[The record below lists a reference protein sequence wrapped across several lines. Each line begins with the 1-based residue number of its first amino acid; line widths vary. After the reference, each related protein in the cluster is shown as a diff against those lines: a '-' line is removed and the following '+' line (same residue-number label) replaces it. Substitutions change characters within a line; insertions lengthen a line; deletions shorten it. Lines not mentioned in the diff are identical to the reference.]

1 MPKWTV
7 EQSSAINE
15 TGKNII
21 VSAGAGS
28 GKTAVLSE
36 RVLTHLKNKISI
48 TDLLILTFTNAAA
61 SEMKDRIRKKVKNI
75 PELKEELDKIDIAFI
90 TTFDAF
96 SLSLV
101 KRYKE
106 YLNISSNIKIID
118 NSIIALKKK
127 EFLNEIF
134 DELYLNNNTLFL
146 KLLSDLTLKDDK
158 DIFNG
163 ILNLNNKLDN
173 IYNKEEILNNYISK
187 FYQIDNLEN
196 IFNEYFKLINKKI
209 KEISNQ
215 IDNLSIYVDNSFID
229 KMNSVFI
236 NLFNSKSYEDIRY
249 NIYNLEKLPILRNA
263 CEEAKKIKEE
273 ISSIIKIIKELTKYN
288 SEEEIINSLLA
299 TKDYVTIIIE
309 ILKKLDNK
317 INIYKKDNDS
327 YEFIDIA
334 KLAIK
339 LLKENP
345 LICEELK
352 NKYKEI
358 LIDEYQDTNDLQDI
372 FISLIANNNLY
383 MVGDIKQS
391 IYRFRNANPNIFKS
405 KYEDYSKSVSGLK
418 IDLNKNFRSRRQV
431 IDNINLIFNL
441 IMDEE
446 VGGANY
452 LETHQMQFGLTSYDS
467 VNKENYAM
475 EVLNYNPL
483 DKKFSDTEIE
493 IFIVLNDIKNKILN
507 GYEIMD
513 KDTNLPRKANYG
525 DFVILMDRATNFD
538 LYKKIFEYYNV
549 PISIYRD
556 TTISDSVDINIIK
569 NIYNLIILIKK
580 KDFGKLFSYSYMAIA
595 RSYLFNISDLEILK
609 TIKDR
614 DYSATKIYAICYNLA
629 KDLDNLNNIELYDK
643 IIQEFNFLDRVIT
656 IGNVKEHLVTLDSI
670 AKIVSNATSLGY
682 TPEDFLDYL
691 NQVSEEGLDIKLS
704 LNKDSS
710 NSVKIMTIHASKGL
724 EYPIC
729 YFTGLGKKFNISD
742 LKDKLYY
749 DNNYGF
755 ITPYFNK
762 GINNTILKTLLK
774 TKYIQDEVSEKIRLF
789 YVALTRAREKII
801 LVGSFKEN
809 ELAYKKE
816 NLINLE
822 ERLKYMS
829 FRDIINSIYKYLTR
843 YVKEIDINSLG
854 LNKDYNLSKL
864 VKEFNFNSTSKIIV
878 DNYDVEE
885 ELIANK
891 RVSKVVNKLLSSEEK
906 KNIELGL
913 RMHYLFEITDFNN
926 PDYSMMND
934 FEKSCLKNFLNTKIL
949 DNNIGIYKE
958 YEFIYNN
965 KELIHGIIDLLIV
978 KENTCVI
985 VDYKLKYVD
994 DSNYFKQLSYY
1005 REYIKDLTGKKTITY
1020 LYSIIDSKLILIE
1033 GD

>member
-405 KYEDYSKSVSGLK
+405 KYEDYSKNVSGLK
-418 IDLNKNFRSRRQV
+418 IDLNKNFRSRREV

-762 GINNTILKTLLK
+762 SINNTILKTLLK
-774 TKYIQDEVSEKIRLF
+774 TKYIQDEVSEKVRLF

-965 KELIHGIIDLLIV
+965 KELIHGIIDLLII
-978 KENTCVI
+978 KENTCII

>member
-75 PELKEELDKIDIAFI
+75 PELREELDKIDIAFI

-405 KYEDYSKSVSGLK
+405 KYEDYSKNVSGLK

-762 GINNTILKTLLK
+762 SINNTILKTLLK

-965 KELIHGIIDLLIV
+965 KELIHGIIDLLII
-978 KENTCVI
+978 KENTCII

>member
-1 MPKWTV
+1 
-7 EQSSAINE
+7 
-15 TGKNII
+15 
-21 VSAGAGS
+21 
-28 GKTAVLSE
+28 
-36 RVLTHLKNKISI
+36 
-48 TDLLILTFTNAAA
+48 
-61 SEMKDRIRKKVKNI
+61 
-75 PELKEELDKIDIAFI
+75 
-90 TTFDAF
+90 
-96 SLSLV
+96 
-101 KRYKE
+101 
-106 YLNISSNIKIID
+106 
-118 NSIIALKKK
+118 
-127 EFLNEIF
+127 
-134 DELYLNNNTLFL
+134 
-146 KLLSDLTLKDDK
+146 
-158 DIFNG
+158 
-163 ILNLNNKLDN
+163 
-173 IYNKEEILNNYISK
+173 
-187 FYQIDNLEN
+187 
-196 IFNEYFKLINKKI
+196 
-209 KEISNQ
+209 
-215 IDNLSIYVDNSFID
+215 
-229 KMNSVFI
+229 
-236 NLFNSKSYEDIRY
+236 
-249 NIYNLEKLPILRNA
+249 
-263 CEEAKKIKEE
+263 
-273 ISSIIKIIKELTKYN
+273 
-288 SEEEIINSLLA
+288 
-299 TKDYVTIIIE
+299 
-309 ILKKLDNK
+309 
-317 INIYKKDNDS
+317 
-327 YEFIDIA
+327 
-334 KLAIK
+334 
-339 LLKENP
+339 
-345 LICEELK
+345 
-352 NKYKEI
+352 
-358 LIDEYQDTNDLQDI
+358 
-372 FISLIANNNLY
+372 
-383 MVGDIKQS
+383 
-391 IYRFRNANPNIFKS
+391 
-405 KYEDYSKSVSGLK
+405 
-418 IDLNKNFRSRRQV
+418 
-431 IDNINLIFNL
+431 
-441 IMDEE
+441 
-446 VGGANY
+446 
-452 LETHQMQFGLTSYDS
+452 
-467 VNKENYAM
+467 
-475 EVLNYNPL
+475 
-483 DKKFSDTEIE
+483 
-493 IFIVLNDIKNKILN
+493 
-507 GYEIMD
+507 
-513 KDTNLPRKANYG
+513 
-525 DFVILMDRATNFD
+525 
-538 LYKKIFEYYNV
+538 
-549 PISIYRD
+549 
-556 TTISDSVDINIIK
+556 
-569 NIYNLIILIKK
+569 
-580 KDFGKLFSYSYMAIA
+580 MAIA

-762 GINNTILKTLLK
+762 SINNTILKTLLK

-949 DNNIGIYKE
+949 DNNMGIYKE
-958 YEFIYNN
+958 YEFVYNN

-978 KENTCVI
+978 KENTCII

>member
-317 INIYKKDNDS
+317 ISIYKKDNDS

-405 KYEDYSKSVSGLK
+405 KYEDYSKNVSGLK
-418 IDLNKNFRSRRQV
+418 IDLNKNFRSRREV

-762 GINNTILKTLLK
+762 SINNTILKTLLK
-774 TKYIQDEVSEKIRLF
+774 TKYIQDEVSEKVRLF

-965 KELIHGIIDLLIV
+965 KELIHGIIDLLII
-978 KENTCVI
+978 KENTCII

>member
-75 PELKEELDKIDIAFI
+75 PELREELDKIDIAFI

-288 SEEEIINSLLA
+288 SEEEIINSLFA

-452 LETHQMQFGLTSYDS
+452 LETHQMQFRLTSYDS
-467 VNKENYAM
+467 INKENYAM

-965 KELIHGIIDLLIV
+965 KELIHGIIDLLII
-978 KENTCVI
+978 KENTCII

>member
-215 IDNLSIYVDNSFID
+215 IDNLSIYVDNSFIE

-236 NLFNSKSYEDIRY
+236 NLFNSKSYDDIRY
-249 NIYNLEKLPILRNA
+249 SIYNLEKLPILRNA

-405 KYEDYSKSVSGLK
+405 KYEDYSKNVSGLK

-614 DYSATKIYAICYNLA
+614 DYSATKIYEICYGLA

-643 IIQEFNFLDRVIT
+643 IIQEFNFLEKIIT
-656 IGNVKEHLVTLDSI
+656 AGNVKEHLVTLDSI
-670 AKIVSNATSLGY
+670 SKIVSNSVSLGY
-682 TPEDFLDYL
+682 TPEDFLEYL

-762 GINNTILKTLLK
+762 SINNTILKTLLK

-906 KNIELGL
+906 KNVELGL

-965 KELIHGIIDLLIV
+965 KELIHGIIDLLII
-978 KENTCVI
+978 KENTCII

>member
-317 INIYKKDNDS
+317 ISIYKKDNDS

-762 GINNTILKTLLK
+762 SINNTILKTLLK

-965 KELIHGIIDLLIV
+965 KELIHGIIDLLII
-978 KENTCVI
+978 KENTCII

>member
-762 GINNTILKTLLK
+762 SINNTILKTLLK

-854 LNKDYNLSKL
+854 LNKGYNLSKL

-949 DNNIGIYKE
+949 DNNMGIYKE

-965 KELIHGIIDLLIV
+965 KELIHGIIDLLII
-978 KENTCVI
+978 KENTCII

>member
-309 ILKKLDNK
+309 ILKKLNNK
-317 INIYKKDNDS
+317 ISVYKKDNDS

-762 GINNTILKTLLK
+762 SINNTILKTLLK

>member
-75 PELKEELDKIDIAFI
+75 PELREELDKIDIAFI

-467 VNKENYAM
+467 VNKENYVM
-475 EVLNYNPL
+475 EVLNYNQL

-507 GYEIMD
+507 GFEIMD

-762 GINNTILKTLLK
+762 SINNTILKTLLK

>member
-209 KEISNQ
+209 KEISSQ

-249 NIYNLEKLPILRNA
+249 NVYNLEKLPILRNA

-405 KYEDYSKSVSGLK
+405 KYEDYSKNVSGLK

-595 RSYLFNISDLEILK
+595 RSYLLNISDLEILK

-614 DYSATKIYAICYNLA
+614 DYSATKIYDICYNLA

-762 GINNTILKTLLK
+762 SINNTILKTLLK

-906 KNIELGL
+906 KNVELGL

-965 KELIHGIIDLLIV
+965 KELIHGIIDLLII
-978 KENTCVI
+978 KENTCII

-1005 REYIKDLTGKKTITY
+1005 REYIKDLTGKNTITY

>member
-656 IGNVKEHLVTLDSI
+656 IGNVKEHLVTLDSF

-762 GINNTILKTLLK
+762 SINNTILKTLLK

-978 KENTCVI
+978 KENTCII

>member
-317 INIYKKDNDS
+317 ISIYKKDNDS

>member
-1 MPKWTV
+1 
-7 EQSSAINE
+7 
-15 TGKNII
+15 
-21 VSAGAGS
+21 
-28 GKTAVLSE
+28 
-36 RVLTHLKNKISI
+36 
-48 TDLLILTFTNAAA
+48 
-61 SEMKDRIRKKVKNI
+61 
-75 PELKEELDKIDIAFI
+75 
-90 TTFDAF
+90 
-96 SLSLV
+96 
-101 KRYKE
+101 
-106 YLNISSNIKIID
+106 
-118 NSIIALKKK
+118 
-127 EFLNEIF
+127 
-134 DELYLNNNTLFL
+134 
-146 KLLSDLTLKDDK
+146 
-158 DIFNG
+158 
-163 ILNLNNKLDN
+163 
-173 IYNKEEILNNYISK
+173 
-187 FYQIDNLEN
+187 
-196 IFNEYFKLINKKI
+196 
-209 KEISNQ
+209 
-215 IDNLSIYVDNSFID
+215 
-229 KMNSVFI
+229 
-236 NLFNSKSYEDIRY
+236 
-249 NIYNLEKLPILRNA
+249 
-263 CEEAKKIKEE
+263 
-273 ISSIIKIIKELTKYN
+273 
-288 SEEEIINSLLA
+288 
-299 TKDYVTIIIE
+299 
-309 ILKKLDNK
+309 
-317 INIYKKDNDS
+317 
-327 YEFIDIA
+327 
-334 KLAIK
+334 
-339 LLKENP
+339 
-345 LICEELK
+345 
-352 NKYKEI
+352 
-358 LIDEYQDTNDLQDI
+358 
-372 FISLIANNNLY
+372 

-507 GYEIMD
+507 SYEIMD

-762 GINNTILKTLLK
+762 SINNTILKTLLK

-864 VKEFNFNSTSKIIV
+864 AKEFNFNSTSKIIV

-965 KELIHGIIDLLIV
+965 KELIHGIIDLLII
-978 KENTCVI
+978 KENTCII

>member
-317 INIYKKDNDS
+317 ISIYKKDNDS

-762 GINNTILKTLLK
+762 SINNTILKTLLK

-978 KENTCVI
+978 KENTCII

>member
-75 PELKEELDKIDIAFI
+75 PELREELDKIDIAFI

-187 FYQIDNLEN
+187 FYQIDNLRS

-317 INIYKKDNDS
+317 VNIYKKDNDS

-405 KYEDYSKSVSGLK
+405 KYEDYSKNVSGLK

-762 GINNTILKTLLK
+762 SINNTILKTLLK

-978 KENTCVI
+978 KENTCII

>member
-762 GINNTILKTLLK
+762 SINNTILKTLLK

-864 VKEFNFNSTSKIIV
+864 VKEFNFNSTSKIMV

-965 KELIHGIIDLLIV
+965 KELIHGIIDLLII
-978 KENTCVI
+978 KENTCII

>member
-75 PELKEELDKIDIAFI
+75 PELGEELDKIDIAFI

-762 GINNTILKTLLK
+762 SINNTILKTLLK

-965 KELIHGIIDLLIV
+965 KELIHGIIDLLII
-978 KENTCVI
+978 KENTCII

>member
-762 GINNTILKTLLK
+762 SINNTILKTLLK

-978 KENTCVI
+978 KENTCII

>member
-762 GINNTILKTLLK
+762 SINNTILKTLLK

-949 DNNIGIYKE
+949 DNNMGIYKE

-965 KELIHGIIDLLIV
+965 KELIHGIIDLLII
-978 KENTCVI
+978 KENTCII

>member
-75 PELKEELDKIDIAFI
+75 PKLKEELDKIDIAFI

-507 GYEIMD
+507 SYEIMD

-762 GINNTILKTLLK
+762 SINNTILKTLLK

-965 KELIHGIIDLLIV
+965 KELIHGIIDLLII
-978 KENTCVI
+978 KENTCII

>member
-507 GYEIMD
+507 SYEIMD

-762 GINNTILKTLLK
+762 SINNTILKTLLK

-864 VKEFNFNSTSKIIV
+864 AKEFNFNSTSKIIV

-965 KELIHGIIDLLIV
+965 KELIHGIIDLLII
-978 KENTCVI
+978 KENTCII

>member
-309 ILKKLDNK
+309 ILKKLNNK
-317 INIYKKDNDS
+317 ISVYKKDNDS

-405 KYEDYSKSVSGLK
+405 KYEDYSKNVSGLK

-762 GINNTILKTLLK
+762 SINNTILKTLLK

-965 KELIHGIIDLLIV
+965 KELIHGIIDLLII
-978 KENTCVI
+978 KENTCII